1 MEGRIKVV
9 IAERSPLLRE
19 AIRRCVS
26 ELPGVEVVGVARS
39 ADEVL
44 ALAAEL
50 RPDVVLMDSSMPGI
64 DSLEA
69 TRRLKCREVAPAVV
83 VCAVEDREE
92 VWQAAR
98 AAGADALLRKRDI
111 VRRIEGLLAS
121 VARAPGRCA
130 GP

>member
-26 ELPGVEVVGVARS
+26 ELPGVEVVGVARN
-39 ADEVL
+39 AAEVL
-44 ALAAEL
+44 SLVTDL

-64 DSLEA
+64 DGLEA
-69 TRRLKCREVAPAVV
+69 TRQLKCRQVAPAVV
-83 VCAVEDREE
+83 VCAVEDHEDVRR
-92 VWQAAR
+92 AAE

-111 VRRIEGLLAS
+111 IRRIESLLAA
-121 VARAPGRCA
+121 VARSPRRCA